1 MPSASQGRLSRSGT
15 FFGLCSRARRRLR
28 FASVRRNRQPKVAAL
43 NLRRRGDHPLGHVPH
58 LMEGHLRE
66 PLARPRDD
74 VLDVLD
80 GVTPDV
86 GEVVCGDLKIVDA
99 VVVIRQD
106 CAVVR
111 G

>member
-1 MPSASQGRLSRSGT
+1 
-15 FFGLCSRARRRLR
+15 
-28 FASVRRNRQPKVAAL
+28 L

-86 GEVVCGDLKIVDA
+86 GDVVCGDLKIVDA

-106 CAVVR
+106 CAVACADDVLQLTQSLAAEELWASLSCLR
-111 G
+111 LSSAGRSAV